1 MECDGHLLR
10 AASGGEINPKEIEKN
25 MIHAL
30 TGTCDQCQIDAVLIH
45 DTVQSIHNRRKA
57 HPVGPDFYFSEISIR
72 PYPPMNEIDLSE
84 MSHNELTDLLKD
96 VMLRLRQMDAEEIKK
111 DFVTKSQKLRLEA
124 AEKLLKRSELELT
137 EHSKI

>member
-1 MECDGHLLR
+1 
-10 AASGGEINPKEIEKN
+10 
-25 MIHAL
+25 
-30 TGTCDQCQIDAVLIH
+30 
-45 DTVQSIHNRRKA
+45 
-57 HPVGPDFYFSEISIR
+57 
-72 PYPPMNEIDLSE
+72 MNEIDLSE